1 MGQQHDFSFGSKAW
15 QEYYHGRNK
24 DGHRPT
30 NDKAKRSR
38 EAYKH
43 AASKKGIA
51 AFDDLRCEEIKN
63 ELMNQAA
70 ENEFWGDLAEFDSW
84 PETLK
89 YCQCG

>member
-1 MGQQHDFSFGSKAW
+1 MKMNEFSFGSPEW
-15 QEYYHGRNK
+15 QEYYHNKNK

-70 ENEFWGDLAEFDSW
+70 EIETRGDLAEFDSW
-84 PETLK
+84 PDTLK